1 MDFLKAQFTKLQQQ
15 FGQLTA
21 SQKMLS
27 LALMAIMVLTLVLW
41 GRYAGTAEME
51 PLLEQELA
59 SDEFSRITQ
68 QLRIRGI
75 PYTPNGSRIL
85 VPADRHYEALAELG
99 YEEALPKDT
108 SSAFSEIV
116 GKLDSPLNGPEKSA
130 AIRNEAKQAYLA
142 EILRNFPKV
151 KRARVVI
158 DNTQKRSFDAPVT
171 PVCTVSITMK
181 TDQKAD
187 NHLVLAAADLVTG
200 AVAGLQRSHVK
211 VIVDGVSRFFT
222 SDDGSE
228 LVAGGSGS
236 VIDRRREA
244 ESYFSKQITDLLR
257 FCDGGDGVMVHV
269 NVNLIDESS
278 ESHEEKYD
286 PKGSVSKEVET
297 ETETNTTTSAANRP
311 TANGDVGAVPNT
323 SSNQGM
329 SINGGGGGSDGAS
342 TSMEKTRSKMDN
354 RFGKTMKITKTPGG
368 AVAIMSASVGLPRS
382 YFVRVYKSQTHTDKD
397 PSEAV
402 LAPFM
407 KDELDHCRNLV
418 RACLTL
424 PTPEALVVDTYADIV
439 PAAVEAPT
447 QAASGVS
454 MMLGG
459 HVKEIALGAL
469 AVISLFMVSA
479 MVRKSGPATAHAS
492 SRGGPIATVGGSP
505 IEAVLSKVASLKES
519 ADEAAEVGSGNGALD
534 GVELDGDAV
543 RAQQVVEQVS
553 TLVKENPDAAAQL
566 VKRWL
571 NRA

>member
-27 LALMAIMVLTLVLW
+27 LALMAIMVMTLVLW

-59 SDEFSRITQ
+59 TEDFSRITQ

-75 PYTPNGSRIL
+75 PFTASGSRIL

-99 YEEALPKDT
+99 YEHALPKDT

-151 KRARVVI
+151 KNARVVI
-158 DNTQKRSFDAPVT
+158 DNTQKRSFDTPVT
-171 PVCTVSITMK
+171 PVATVSIT
-181 TDQKAD
+181 TTTPGQKPD
-187 NHLVLAAADLVTG
+187 NNLVIAAADLVTG

-211 VIVDGVSRFFT
+211 VIVDGVSRLFA
-222 SDDGSE
+222 SDDGE
-228 LVAGGSGS
+228 LVGGGSGS
-236 VIDRRREA
+236 VIDRTREA
-244 ESYFSKQITDLLR
+244 ETYFSNEVTKLLG
-257 FCDGGDGVMVHV
+257 FCPDGVMVHV
-269 NVNLIDESS
+269 SVKLIDESS

-297 ETETNTTTSAANRP
+297 ENETNTTTSAGNRA
-311 TANGDVGAVPNT
+311 TGNGDVGAVPNT

-329 SINGGGGGSDGAS
+329 TLSGGGGGGDGAS
-342 TSMEKTRSKMDN
+342 TSVEKTRSKMDN
-354 RFGKTMKITKTPGG
+354 RFGKTMKITKTPAG
-368 AVAIMSASVGLPRS
+368 AVAITSASVGLPRS

-402 LAPFM
+402 LDPFI
-407 KDELDHCRNLV
+407 KEQLDHCRNMV
-418 RACLTL
+418 RVCLAL

-439 PAAVEAPT
+439 PAVIEAPT

-459 HVKEIALGAL
+459 HLKEIALGAL

-479 MVRKSGPATAHAS
+479 MVRKSGPAAHAS
-492 SRGGPIATVGGSP
+492 ARGGGAIATVGGSP
-505 IEAVLSKVASLKES
+505 IDAVLSKVASLKES